1 MFMPIRSEKERDILI
16 MVDMKAKPFYL
27 SEEDCKWVEE
37 TIAGMTT
44 EEKIGQL
51 FFNMG
56 SSRDEEYLKM
66 TVDKYHIGG
75 IRYNPATGA
84 EVREQNRILQENS
97 KIPLIIACNT
107 ENGGNGA
114 CTDGTMIGQQTKI
127 GALRQET
134 SDTRTSSAVC
144 PTKRRRRSG
153 VISPLPR
160 SATSSTTGRT
170 RSSDCAPMETMW
182 AACAR

>member
-1 MFMPIRSEKERDILI
+1 

-27 SEEDCKWVEE
+27 SDEDCKWVEE

-84 EVREQNRILQENS
+84 EPDSSGEQQDSAYHCVQHGEW
-97 KIPLIIACNT
+97 
-107 ENGGNGA
+107 
-114 CTDGTMIGQQTKI
+114 
-127 GALRQET
+127 RQ
-134 SDTRTSSAVC
+134 
-144 PTKRRRRSG
+144 RR
-153 VISPLPR
+153 LH
-160 SATSSTTGRT
+160 
-170 RSSDCAPMETMW
+170 
-182 AACAR
+182 

>member
-1 MFMPIRSEKERDILI
+1 

-66 TVDKYHIGG
+66 TVDKYR
-75 IRYNPATGA
+75 RYPLQPGNRCRGA
-84 EVREQNRILQENS
+84 
-97 KIPLIIACNT
+97 
-107 ENGGNGA
+107 
-114 CTDGTMIGQQTKI
+114 
-127 GALRQET
+127 
-134 SDTRTSSAVC
+134 
-144 PTKRRRRSG
+144 
-153 VISPLPR
+153 
-160 SATSSTTGRT
+160 
-170 RSSDCAPMETMW
+170 
-182 AACAR
+182 

>member
-1 MFMPIRSEKERDILI
+1 

-84 EVREQNRILQENS
+84 EVREQNRFFRRTARFRLS
-97 KIPLIIACNT
+97 LRATRRMAATAPAPT
-107 ENGGNGA
+107 E
-114 CTDGTMIGQQTKI
+114 
-127 GALRQET
+127 
-134 SDTRTSSAVC
+134 
-144 PTKRRRRSG
+144 P
-153 VISPLPR
+153 
-160 SATSSTTGRT
+160 
-170 RSSDCAPMETMW
+170 
-182 AACAR
+182 

>member
-1 MFMPIRSEKERDILI
+1 MMRRRRAQIQIQELQAADSREARITVCRRETRLTAVSYTHLD
-16 MVDMKAKPFYL
+16 
-27 SEEDCKWVEE
+27 EDCKWVEE

-127 GALRQET
+127 GA
-134 SDTRTSSAVC
+134 TRAVSY
-144 PTKRRRRSG
+144 THLKEAVIWRYRSG
-153 VISPLPR
+153 SGASRLR
-160 SATSSTTGRT
+160 RLLTS
-170 RSSDCAPMETMW
+170 
-182 AACAR
+182 

>member
-1 MFMPIRSEKERDILI
+1 

-84 EVREQNRILQENS
+84 EVREQNRRRIMR
-97 KIPLIIACNT
+97 
-107 ENGGNGA
+107 NGYVGNWE
-114 CTDGTMIGQQTKI
+114 TKFVMNI
-127 GALRQET
+127 
-134 SDTRTSSAVC
+134 
-144 PTKRRRRSG
+144 
-153 VISPLPR
+153 
-160 SATSSTTGRT
+160 
-170 RSSDCAPMETMW
+170 
-182 AACAR
+182 

>member
-1 MFMPIRSEKERDILI
+1 MPIRSEKERDILI

-84 EVREQNRILQENS
+84 EVREQNRICL
-97 KIPLIIACNT
+97 LY
-107 ENGGNGA
+107 
-114 CTDGTMIGQQTKI
+114 
-127 GALRQET
+127 T
-134 SDTRTSSAVC
+134 S
-144 PTKRRRRSG
+144 
-153 VISPLPR
+153 PR
-160 SATSSTTGRT
+160 PRDS
-170 RSSDCAPMETMW
+170 
-182 AACAR
+182 

>member
-1 MFMPIRSEKERDILI
+1 

-75 IRYNPATGA
+75 IRYNPATG
-84 EVREQNRILQENS
+84 R
-97 KIPLIIACNT
+97 
-107 ENGGNGA
+107 GA
-114 CTDGTMIGQQTKI
+114 
-127 GALRQET
+127 
-134 SDTRTSSAVC
+134 
-144 PTKRRRRSG
+144 
-153 VISPLPR
+153 
-160 SATSSTTGRT
+160 
-170 RSSDCAPMETMW
+170 
-182 AACAR
+182 